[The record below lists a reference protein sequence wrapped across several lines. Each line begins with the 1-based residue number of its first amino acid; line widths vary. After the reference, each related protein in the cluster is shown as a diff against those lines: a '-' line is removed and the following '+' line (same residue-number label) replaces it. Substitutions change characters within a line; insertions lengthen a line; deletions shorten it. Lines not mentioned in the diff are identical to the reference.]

1 MSQKRQLVS
10 NSVSMLVNKLVQGGT
25 SFILTAAI
33 ARSLGAEALGQ
44 YLLALSYFYIFVNI
58 ASQGLKTLFTR
69 EVSIQPEKTA
79 AYLISGTLLQFFL
92 SIIGYAS
99 MVLVIYLLP
108 YSDEA
113 SFVSYILGLTIIPFA
128 LSNITESIL
137 QAQEEMHLIA
147 ISTAPIYILRVLVMI
162 WVMSQK
168 FGIAYVAG
176 IFVVSELLI
185 FIIQWLLLISKIKP
199 KWQIDLDFMR
209 SMLLSARTLFAIEGM
224 GIVASKIDILSLS
237 LLGSEFLLGLYG
249 AVGQL
254 MQPFGLIS
262 KSLTLAAFP
271 RMSKA
276 IQFGKEQQR
285 QEAENTIKLLLC
297 MGLPFFVGIMVF
309 SDEILIFVYNNA
321 SFLQANT
328 IIKLFAFML
337 IPTIFS
343 SVFSYVLIANGLEK
357 FALVEVSI
365 ATILGALSS
374 IVFIPLYELLG
385 AALASLVMSLSS
397 LIFLIYAMHKKLFL
411 INLWKVINLPLMIS
425 SLMLA
430 VLLILKQINIDF
442 WYVILLSIGAYL
454 LIVFLTAVHEFG
466 GIEKF
471 RQSMKNRQ

>member
-1 MSQKRQLVS
+1 MSQKRQLIS

-25 SFILTAAI
+25 SFVLTAAI
-33 ARSLGAEALGQ
+33 ARTLGAEALGQ

-58 ASQGLKTLFTR
+58 ISQGLKTLFTR

-92 SIIGYAS
+92 SIIGYFS

-108 YSDEA
+108 YSNDA
-113 SFVSYILGLTIIPFA
+113 STVCYILGLTIIPFA

-147 ISTAPIYILRVLVMI
+147 ISTAPIYILRILVMI

-168 FGIAYVAG
+168 FGIIYVAG
-176 IFVVSELLI
+176 IFVLSELLI
-185 FIIQWLLLISKIKP
+185 FIIQWLLLINKVQP
-199 KWQIDLDFMR
+199 KWQIDLGFMR

-224 GIVASKIDILSLS
+224 GIIASKIDVLSLS

-262 KSLTLAAFP
+262 RSLTLAAFP
-271 RMSKA
+271 RMTKA

-297 MGLPFFVGIMVF
+297 MGLPFFVGIVF
-309 SDEILIFVYNNA
+309 FSNEILIFVYQDP
-321 SFLQANT
+321 SFLQANM

-337 IPTIFS
+337 IPTVVS
-343 SVFSYVLIANGLEK
+343 SVLSYVLIANGLEK
-357 FALVEVSI
+357 FTLVEVSI
-365 ATILGALSS
+365 ATTLGALSS
-374 IVFIPLYELLG
+374 IVLIPTYKLLG

-397 LIFLIYAMHKKLFL
+397 LAILLYAMHNKLFS
-411 INLWKVINLPLMIS
+411 INLWNIISLPLTIS
-425 SLMLA
+425 SLMLI
-430 VLLILKQINIDF
+430 VLLILKQMNIDF
-442 WYVILLSIGAYL
+442 LYVLLLSTASYF
-454 LIVFLTAVHEFG
+454 LIVFLMAVREFG
-466 GIEKF
+466 GIEQI
-471 RQSMKNRQ
+471 RQKIKSR

>member
-1 MSQKRQLVS
+1 MSQKRQLIS

-25 SFILTAAI
+25 SFVLTAAI

-58 ASQGLKTLFTR
+58 ISQGLKTLFTR

-79 AYLISGTLLQFFL
+79 AYLVSGTLLQFFL
-92 SIIGYAS
+92 SIVGYVS
-99 MVLVIYLLP
+99 MVLAIYLLP

-113 SFVSYILGLTIIPFA
+113 STVCYILGLTIIPFA

-162 WVMSQK
+162 WIMSQK
-168 FGIAYVAG
+168 FGITYVAG
-176 IFVVSELLI
+176 IFVISELLI
-185 FIIQWLLLISKIKP
+185 FIIQWLLLIRKVKP
-199 KWQIDLDFMR
+199 KWQIDVDFMR
-209 SMLLSARTLFAIEGM
+209 SMFLSARILFAIEGM
-224 GIVASKIDILSLS
+224 GIVASRIDVLSLS

-271 RMSKA
+271 RMTKA

-285 QEAENTIKLLLC
+285 QEAENTIKVLLC

-309 SDEILIFVYNNA
+309 SNEILTFVYNDP
-321 SFLQANT
+321 SFLQANM

-337 IPTIFS
+337 IPGIFS
-343 SVFSYVLIANGLEK
+343 SVFSYILIANGLEK
-357 FALVEVSI
+357 LTLVEVSI
-365 ATILGALSS
+365 ATILGTLSG
-374 IVFIPLYELLG
+374 ITFIPQYQLMG
-385 AALASLVMSLSS
+385 AALASLVMSMSS
-397 LIFLIYAMHKKLFL
+397 LTILIFAMRKYLFS
-411 INLWKVINLPLMIS
+411 INLWRVFSLPLFIS
-425 SLMLA
+425 SLML
-430 VLLILKQINIDF
+430 
-442 WYVILLSIGAYL
+442 VILLLLKETKIDFLYIMILSILAYM
-454 LIVFLTAVHEFG
+454 LIAILVAVQELG
-466 GIEKF
+466 GI
-471 RQSMKNRQ
+471 KNVWQKLSTKE

>member
-471 RQSMKNRQ
+471 RQSIKNRQ